1 MPEEQQETAGERERA
16 VVENR
21 DKRRVE
27 SMLKLL
33 ICCYPD
39 ARLMR

>member
-21 DKRRVE
+21 DKRRFE